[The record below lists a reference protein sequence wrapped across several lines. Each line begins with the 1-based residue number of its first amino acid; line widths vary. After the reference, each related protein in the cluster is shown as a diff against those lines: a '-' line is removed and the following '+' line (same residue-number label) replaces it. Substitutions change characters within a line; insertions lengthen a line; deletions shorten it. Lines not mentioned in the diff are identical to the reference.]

1 MILEKL
7 AKLLAEHTDI
17 EASSIT
23 MDTPFDSLGLD
34 SLDTV
39 ELLMELEE
47 EVGVPLELQEKVE
60 TVGDLVKF
68 IEDKI
73 GGSHE

>member
-7 AKLLAEHTDI
+7 ANLLAEHTDI
-17 EASSIT
+17 EASTIT
-23 MDTPFDSLGLD
+23 METPFESLGLD

-47 EVGVPLELQEKVE
+47 DLGVTLDLQEKVE
-60 TVGDLVKF
+60 TVGDLVAF
-68 IEDKI
+68 IENKL
-73 GGSHE
+73 GGRS

>member
-7 AKLLAEHTDI
+7 ANLLAEHTDM
-17 EASSIT
+17 EASTIT
-23 MDTPFDSLGLD
+23 METPFESLGLD

-47 EVGVPLELQEKVE
+47 DLGVPLELEGKVD

-68 IEDKI
+68 IETKL
-73 GGSHE
+73 GEK

>member
-7 AKLLAEHTDI
+7 AKVIAEHTDT
-17 EASSIT
+17 EASTIT
-23 MDTPFDSLGLD
+23 KETPFESLGLD

-47 EVGVPLELQEKVE
+47 ELGVSLELEEKID
-60 TVGDLVKF
+60 TVGDLVNF
-68 IEDKI
+68 IENKLGDK
-73 GGSHE
+73 S

>member
-17 EASSIT
+17 EASTIT
-23 MDTPFDSLGLD
+23 METPFESLGLD

-47 EVGVPLELQEKVE
+47 ELGVPLELDEKID
-60 TVGDLVKF
+60 TVGDLVRF
-68 IEDKI
+68 IENKL
-73 GGSHE
+73 GEKA

>member
-7 AKLLAEHTDI
+7 ANLLAEHTDI
-17 EASSIT
+17 EASTIT
-23 MDTPFDSLGLD
+23 METPFESLGLD

-47 EVGVPLELQEKVE
+47 DLGATLDLQEKVE
-60 TVGDLVKF
+60 TVGDLVAF
-68 IEDKI
+68 IENKL
-73 GGSHE
+73 GGRS

>member
-7 AKLLAEHTDI
+7 ASILAEHTDR
-17 EASSIT
+17 EASTIT
-23 MDTPFDSLGLD
+23 MDTPFESLGLD

-47 EVGVPLELQEKVE
+47 DLGVPLDLQEKVD
-60 TVGDLVKF
+60 TVGDLVAF
-68 IEDKI
+68 IENKLGDR
-73 GGSHE
+73 S

>member
-1 MILEKL
+1 MVLQKL
-7 AKLLAEHTDI
+7 ASLLAEHNDI
-17 EASSIT
+17 DASTIT

-47 EVGVPLELQEKVE
+47 DLGVPLELDEKVD

-68 IEDKI
+68 IENKI

>member
-17 EASSIT
+17 EASTIT
-23 MDTPFDSLGLD
+23 MDTPFDTLGLD

-60 TVGDLVKF
+60 TVGDLVRF
-68 IEDKI
+68 IENKI
-73 GGSHE
+73 GVSHE

>member
-7 AKLLAEHTDI
+7 ASLLAEHNDI
-17 EASSIT
+17 DASTIT

-39 ELLMELEE
+39 ELMMELEE
-47 EVGVPLELQEKVE
+47 DLGVPLELEEKVE

-68 IEDKI
+68 IEKKI